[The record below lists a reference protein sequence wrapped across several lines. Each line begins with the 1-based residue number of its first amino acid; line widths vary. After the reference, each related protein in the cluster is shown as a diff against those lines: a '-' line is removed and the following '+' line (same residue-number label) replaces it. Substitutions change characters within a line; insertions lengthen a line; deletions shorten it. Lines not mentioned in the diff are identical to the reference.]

1 MGKIKPIPIGVEFY
15 KQMIDDGYYYVD
27 KTLLIRDL
35 LDQKSIVTL
44 FTRPRRFG
52 KTLDQTM
59 LRTFF
64 EKEILP
70 DGTVADNSKYFQGK
84 KVMAA
89 GEEYTKHLG
98 QYPVIFL
105 SLKSA
110 KQPTFE
116 MAYGSLIDEIRK
128 EYDRHSY
135 ILESPGITEKVKK
148 RYNSVLNMETDK
160 ITYAKSIA
168 FLSECLE
175 KYHRQK
181 VIILLDEYDV
191 PLENAYFNGFY
202 DEMVSFI
209 RSLFESALK
218 TNESL
223 KMAVVTGCLRVS
235 KESIFTGLNNLKVV
249 SILDGGYAEYFG
261 FTQKEV
267 ESFLEAYGLADRAGE
282 VKEWYD
288 GYLFGHVEVYNPW
301 SVINYVSD
309 TVYGNTEF
317 PKPYWSNTS
326 SNSIVR
332 ELVENADDKTKSE
345 LEMLIA
351 GGTIEKPVHED
362 ITYEDIYKSQDN
374 LWNFLFFAGYL
385 KTVEK
390 TFSGRQI
397 YLSMTIP
404 NEEIVYVYENQ
415 VRDWF
420 NNKIKAVDF
429 SGLYAAIINCDIQAF
444 EACLREQ
451 LRKSISFMDSAENFY
466 HGFLLGLLG
475 GLQGYETSSNR
486 ESGEGRYDIVLK
498 PYDERQP
505 AIILELKRVWRFTE
519 MESMA
524 MEALQQI
531 EDKHYDAGLV
541 DEGYLVIKKYGICFC
556 KKSCRVVAGDGCYR

>member
-70 DGTVADNSKYFQGK
+70 DGTVDDNSKYFEGK
-84 KVMAA
+84 KVMEA

-110 KQPTFE
+110 KQPTYE

-135 ILESPGITEKVKK
+135 VLGSSRITEKVKK

-160 ITYAKSIA
+160 ITYARSIA

-249 SILDGGYAEYFG
+249 SVLDGGYAEYFG

-267 ESFLEAYGLADRAGE
+267 ESFLEAYGLAGRADE

-288 GYLFGHVEVYNPW
+288 GYLFGHTEVYNPW

-317 PKPYWSNTS
+317 LKPYWSNTS

-332 ELVENADDKTKSE
+332 ELEE
-345 LEMLIA
+345 LIA

-362 ITYEDIYKSQDN
+362 ITYGDIHKSQDN
-374 LWNFLFFAGYL
+374 LWNFLFFTGYL
-385 KTVEK
+385 KAVKKKIME
-390 TFSGRQI
+390 RQM
-397 YLSMTIP
+397 YLSMKIP
-404 NEEIVYVYENQ
+404 NEEILYVYENTIME
-415 VRDWF
+415 WF
-420 NNKIKAVDF
+420 NDRIKAADF
-429 SGLYAAIINCDIQAF
+429 SGLYEAVINGDTETF
-444 EACLREQ
+444 ESCLRKH
-451 LRKSISFMDSAENFY
+451 LRGSISFLDSAENFY
-466 HGFLLGLLG
+466 HGFLLGLLEG
-475 GLQGYETSSNR
+475 MDGYEKLSNR
-486 ESGEGRYDIVLK
+486 ESGNGRYDIVLK

-505 AIILELKRVWRFTE
+505 AIILELKRVQRFTE

-556 KKSCRVVAGDGCYR
+556 KKSCRIVAGDGCYR

>member
-84 KVMAA
+84 KIMAA

-110 KQPTFE
+110 KPPTFE

-160 ITYAKSIA
+160 ITYARSIA

-191 PLENAYFNGFY
+191 PLENACFNGFY
-202 DEMVSFI
+202 NEMVSFI

-223 KMAVVTGCLRVS
+223 KMSVVTGCLRVS

-249 SILDGGYAEYFG
+249 SVLDGGYAEYFG

-267 ESFLEAYGLADRAGE
+267 ESFLEDYGLADRAGE
-282 VKEWYD
+282 VKAWYD

-317 PKPYWSNTS
+317 PKPYWSNTY

-332 ELVENADDKTKSE
+332 ELVENADDKTKHE
-345 LEMLIA
+345 LEELIA
-351 GGTIEKPVHED
+351 GRTIEKPVHED
-362 ITYEDIYKSQDN
+362 ITYGDIHKSQDN
-374 LWNFLFFAGYL
+374 LWNFLFFTGYL
-385 KTVEK
+385 KAVKKKIME
-390 TFSGRQI
+390 RQM
-397 YLSMTIP
+397 YLSMKIP
-404 NEEIVYVYENQ
+404 NEEISYIYKNNIRE
-415 VRDWF
+415 WF
-420 NNKIKAVDF
+420 MQCIGKQDL
-429 SGLYAAIINCDIQAF
+429 SGLVKALEEGDCETASDIITG
-444 EACLREQ
+444 Q
-451 LRKSISFMDSAENFY
+451 LMDTISFYDYKEDYSVS
-466 HGFLLGLLG
+466 GCQQWQG
-475 GLQGYETSSNR
+475 GQGCEF
-486 ESGEGRYDIVLK
+486 
-498 PYDERQP
+498 RQP
-505 AIILELKRVWRFTE
+505 DRCRR
-519 MESMA
+519 SGR
-524 MEALQQI
+524 
-531 EDKHYDAGLV
+531 DCG
-541 DEGYLVIKKYGICFC
+541 GI
-556 KKSCRVVAGDGCYR
+556 

>member
-27 KTLLIRDL
+27 KTLLICDL

-70 DGTVADNSKYFQGK
+70 DGTVADNSKYFEGK
-84 KVMAA
+84 KVMEA

-110 KQPTFE
+110 KQPTYE

-135 ILESPGITEKVKK
+135 VLGSSGITEKVKK

-160 ITYAKSIA
+160 ITYARSIA

-202 DEMVSFI
+202 NEMVSFI

-249 SILDGGYAEYFG
+249 SVLDGGYAEYFG

-267 ESFLEAYGLADRAGE
+267 ESFLEDYGLAGRADE

-332 ELVENADDKTKSE
+332 ELVENADDKTKHE
-345 LEMLIA
+345 LEELIA
-351 GGTIEKPVHED
+351 GRTIEKPVHED
-362 ITYEDIYKSQDN
+362 ITYGDIHKSQDN
-374 LWNFLFFAGYL
+374 LWNFLFFTGYL
-385 KTVEK
+385 KAVKKKIME
-390 TFSGRQI
+390 RQM
-397 YLSMTIP
+397 YLSMKIP
-404 NEEIVYVYENQ
+404 NEEILYVYENTIME
-415 VRDWF
+415 WF
-420 NNKIKAVDF
+420 NDRIKAADF
-429 SGLYAAIINCDIQAF
+429 SGLYEAVINGDTETF
-444 EACLREQ
+444 ESCLRKH
-451 LRKSISFMDSAENFY
+451 LRESISFLDSAENFY
-466 HGFLLGLLG
+466 HGFLLGLLEG
-475 GLQGYETSSNR
+475 MDGYEKLSNR
-486 ESGEGRYDIVLK
+486 ESGNGRYDIMLK

-505 AIILELKRVWRFTE
+505 AVILELKRVKKFTE
-519 MESMA
+519 MENMCR
-524 MEALQQI
+524 EALQQI
-531 EDKHYDAGLV
+531 EDKHYDEGLV
-541 DEGYLVIKKYGICFC
+541 DEGYPVIKKYGICFC
-556 KKSCRVVAGDGCYR
+556 KKSCMVMLGNV